1 VGYIIGNTTLMERV
15 YRMVRGRRAM
25 PKSKVSK
32 KRPGRKNLFG
42 DQETV
47 EIKIM
52 LPLDLWNKVKDEADR
67 GERPASSQVRIFL
80 KQGVENT
87 VAA

>member
-1 VGYIIGNTTLMERV
+1 MAGGVPAR
-15 YRMVRGRRAM
+15 RGDLEM
-25 PKSKVSK
+25 PAKAKGK
-32 KRPGRKNLFG
+32 PGRKNLFG

-52 LPLDLWNKVKDEADR
+52 LPLDLWERVKREADR

-80 KQGVENT
+80 KKGLEFAT
-87 VAA
+87 AS